1 MDMKKVNT
9 FIITVLLLLFTA
21 AIITHP
27 QASFD
32 ASKNG
37 LAMWW
42 EVVFPSLLPFFI
54 LSELL
59 IGFGIVTFVGLLLEP
74 FMRPVFRVPGV
85 GGFVL
90 AMGMA
95 SGFPS
100 GAKLTSRLRQER
112 QISRVEAERLASFT
126 NSSNPLFIFGAV
138 AVGFFHNPA
147 LGIVLA
153 AAHYLGNVAVG
164 VTMRSYGK
172 KEEVDPDRNKRT
184 RRIPSIKEA
193 LKALHQARLEEKR
206 PLGKLLSDAV
216 ISSVQTLLMVG
227 GFIILFSVFNNIL
240 SVVHITDILSQGMRM
255 MLSVL
260 HFPIHLDKPLLSG
273 VFEITLGSQL
283 VSAANAPLLAKA
295 IIVSFILGFSG
306 FCVQAQVAGIL
317 AETDI
322 RFKPFFIAR
331 FLQGIYAALFVPI
344 LWKPLYTSFTQ
355 LNEPVFL
362 FFRDGKT
369 ESLVVQVWN
378 SLVQIGPL
386 VTIGTLFI
394 YLILYTKTLS
404 LEKK

>member
-1 MDMKKVNT
+1 MDMSKVKT
-9 FIITVLLLLFTA
+9 FIIAVLLILFTA
-21 AIITHP
+21 AVITHP
-27 QASFD
+27 QESFD
-32 ASKNG
+32 ASKSG

-59 IGFGIVTFVGLLLEP
+59 IGFGIVRFVGLLLEP

-95 SGFPS
+95 SGNPA

-138 AVGFFHNPA
+138 AVGFFHNPS
-147 LGIVLA
+147 LGVVLA
-153 AAHYLGNVAVG
+153 AAHYLGNFAVG
-164 VTMRSYGK
+164 LTMRSYGR
-172 KEEVDPDRNKRT
+172 KEEIRT
-184 RRIPSIKEA
+184 ARKKKLPLPSIKEA

-240 SVVHITDILSQGMRM
+240 SVIHMTDILSQATKMI
-255 MLSVL
+255 LTAL
-260 HFPIHLDKPLLSG
+260 QFPADLDKPLLSG
-273 VFEITLGSQL
+273 LFEITLGSKL
-283 VSAANAPLLAKA
+283 VSATDAALLQKA
-295 IIVSFILGFSG
+295 VIVSFILGFSG

-331 FLQGIYAALFVPI
+331 FLQGIYAALFVLI
-344 LWKPLYTSFTQ
+344 LWKPLYTSFYSPT
-355 LNEPVFL
+355 ETVFS
-362 FFRDGKT
+362 FFRDGEA
-369 ESLVVQVWN
+369 ESLFVQMWN
-378 SLVQIGPL
+378 VLVQIGPL
-386 VTIGTLFI
+386 LTISTLFVYI
-394 YLILYTKTLS
+394 ILYAKTWAPA
-404 LEKK
+404 KK

>member
-1 MDMKKVNT
+1 MDMSKVKT
-9 FIITVLLLLFTA
+9 FIIAVLLILFTA
-21 AIITHP
+21 AVITHP
-27 QASFD
+27 QESFD
-32 ASKNG
+32 ASKSG

-59 IGFGIVTFVGLLLEP
+59 IGFGIVRFVGLLLEP

-95 SGFPS
+95 SGNPA

-138 AVGFFHNPA
+138 AVGFFHNPS
-147 LGIVLA
+147 LGVVLA
-153 AAHYLGNVAVG
+153 AAHYLGNFAVG
-164 VTMRSYGK
+164 LTMRSYGR
-172 KEEVDPDRNKRT
+172 KEEIRT
-184 RRIPSIKEA
+184 ARKKKLPLPSIKEA

-240 SVVHITDILSQGMRM
+240 SVIHMTDILSQATKMI
-255 MLSVL
+255 LTAL
-260 HFPIHLDKPLLSG
+260 QFPADLDKPLLSG
-273 VFEITLGSQL
+273 LFEITLGSKL
-283 VSAANAPLLAKA
+283 VSATDAALLQKA
-295 IIVSFILGFSG
+295 VIVSFILGFSG

-331 FLQGIYAALFVPI
+331 FLQGIYAALFVLI
-344 LWKPLYTSFTQ
+344 LWKPLYTSFYSPT
-355 LNEPVFL
+355 ETVFS
-362 FFRDGKT
+362 FFRDG
-369 ESLVVQVWN
+369 EAQSLFVQMWNVLVQV
-378 SLVQIGPL
+378 GPL
-386 VTIGTLFI
+386 LTISTLFVYI
-394 YLILYTKTLS
+394 ILYAKTWAPA
-404 LEKK
+404 KK

>member
-1 MDMKKVNT
+1 MNMKKVNT
-9 FIITVLLLLFTA
+9 FIIAVLLLLFTA

-153 AAHYLGNVAVG
+153 AAHYLGNLAVG

-172 KEEVDPDRNKRT
+172 KEEIAPDRNKRM
-184 RRIPSIKEA
+184 RHIPSIKEA
-193 LKALHQARLEEKR
+193 LKALHKARLEEKR

-255 MLSVL
+255 ILSVL

-283 VSAANAPLLAKA
+283 VSATNAPLLAKA
-295 IIVSFILGFSG
+295 VIVSFILGFSG

-362 FFRDGKT
+362 FFRAGKT

-404 LEKK
+404 LAKK

>member
-1 MDMKKVNT
+1 MDMSKVKT
-9 FIITVLLLLFTA
+9 FIIAVLLLLFTA
-21 AIITHP
+21 AVITHP
-27 QASFD
+27 QESFD
-32 ASKNG
+32 ASKSG

-59 IGFGIVTFVGLLLEP
+59 IGFGIVSFVGLLLEP

-95 SGFPS
+95 SGNPA

-138 AVGFFHNPA
+138 AVGFFHNPS
-147 LGIVLA
+147 LGVVLA
-153 AAHYLGNVAVG
+153 AAHYLGNFAVG
-164 VTMRSYGK
+164 LTMRSYGR
-172 KEEVDPDRNKRT
+172 KEENRT
-184 RRIPSIKEA
+184 ARKKKLPLPSIKEA
-193 LKALHQARLEEKR
+193 FKALHQARLKEKR

-240 SVVHITDILSQGMRM
+240 SVIHITDILSKGTRM
-255 MLSVL
+255 ILTAL
-260 HFPIHLDKPLLSG
+260 QFPAAFDKPLLSG
-273 VFEITLGSQL
+273 VFEITLGSKL
-283 VSAANAPLLAKA
+283 VSATDASLLEKA
-295 IIVSFILGFSG
+295 VIVSFILGFSG

-331 FLQGIYAALFVPI
+331 FLQGIYAAVFVLI
-344 LWKPLYTSFTQ
+344 LWKPLYTSFHTPA
-355 LNEPVFL
+355 EPVFSL
-362 FFRDGKT
+362 IPDGKT
-369 ESLVVQVWN
+369 ESFLAQML
-378 SLVQIGPL
+378 STMAEAGPL
-386 VTIGTLFI
+386 LTIGTLLL
-394 YLILYTKTLS
+394 YVILYAKTCAPA
-404 LEKK
+404 KK